1 MKYKYVS
8 LKHPLTLMEELKAGE
23 DGAKITW
30 LEGLKKQVNFLL
42 SKLHEWKTKCTV
54 LQQLSVFHKRK
65 PIEIE
70 NPVAEVKRYMIEM
83 LVVLKCVVGK
93 NKQIRM

>member
-30 LEGLKKQVNFLL
+30 LEGLKK
-42 SKLHEWKTKCTV
+42 
-54 LQQLSVFHKRK
+54 
-65 PIEIE
+65 
-70 NPVAEVKRYMIEM
+70 
-83 LVVLKCVVGK
+83 
-93 NKQIRM
+93 